1 MDNII
6 NDLCCI
12 KSLAESMNDCNWQ
25 DMSDKIV
32 NIANQHLANYA
43 VACCQATASKPRQH
57 KLKFFRS
64 WLDHNGKKHFC
75 IDQYDNVTCT
85 AVSPRDHFFA

>member
-1 MDNII
+1 MDDII

-12 KSLAESMNDCNWQ
+12 KSYAESMTDCNWQ
-25 DMSDKIV
+25 DMSDRIISVV
-32 NIANQHLANYA
+32 NKQLADYT
-43 VACCQATASKPRQH
+43 VASYQAAASKPKQH
-57 KLKFFRS
+57 KLRFFRS
-64 WLDHNGKKHFC
+64 WRDANGKKHFC